1 MTSTAQAS
9 AGASTTTG
17 QARSALP
24 GVWRIGLSR
33 GAVELRAFFR
43 AGQSVVF
50 ILAMPAVMLVLLGA
64 IFSRQHQSAP
74 AISVSDLYVAGLIGG
89 GVMATSYQNLGMSIA
104 VERERFTLKR
114 LRGTP
119 MPAAAYFIGKIIQ
132 VLVAALAEV
141 AILLAIG
148 VAFYHLRLP
157 TTVSAWW
164 TFTWVFGLGAAAC
177 SLLGIAASSVPRSAA
192 RNGIAVITLPFV
204 VLQFIS
210 GVYVPIF
217 LVPRWLRDVATVFP
231 LEWMCRGM
239 RSVFVPQAVVLE
251 PGHSWQLG
259 QTALVLGASILMLI
273 QAAQADL
280 GGSRPQAA
288 GHLDLA
294 VRTARENLAGARVL
308 VADLIPGQ
316 LAGSTL
322 AAALGRLS
330 RSPGVDATFNLSGAP
345 RALPVAAEV
354 VLLRVCQEALANVRK
369 HARARS
375 ASVRLGYRPDAV
387 ILEVSDDGVGFD
399 PGRVGGGFG
408 LSGMRTRV
416 TEAGGMLTVSSSP
429 GGGTSVRATVPG

>member
-9 AGASTTTG
+9 AGAPAATG
-17 QARSALP
+17 QARAALP
-24 GVWRIGLSR
+24 GAWRIGLSR

-43 AGQSVVF
+43 ERQSVVF

-64 IFSRQHQSAP
+64 IFSRPHQSAP

-104 VERERFTLKR
+104 LERERFTLKR

-157 TTVSAWW
+157 ATVSAWW
-164 TFTWVFGLGAAAC
+164 TFTWVFGLGVAAC

-192 RNGIAVITLPFV
+192 RNGIAVITLPFM

-217 LVPRWLRDVATVFP
+217 LVPRWLRDIAAVFP

-239 RSVFVPQAVVLE
+239 RSVFVPQAVILE
-251 PGHSWQLG
+251 PGHSFQLG
-259 QTALVLGASILMLI
+259 QTALVLSAW
-273 QAAQADL
+273 
-280 GGSRPQAA
+280 
-288 GHLDLA
+288 
-294 VRTARENLAGARVL
+294 L
-308 VADLIPGQ
+308 VAGLVLCLTTFRWQ
-316 LAGSTL
+316 NRQAG
-322 AAALGRLS
+322 
-330 RSPGVDATFNLSGAP
+330 
-345 RALPVAAEV
+345 
-354 VLLRVCQEALANVRK
+354 
-369 HARARS
+369 
-375 ASVRLGYRPDAV
+375 
-387 ILEVSDDGVGFD
+387 
-399 PGRVGGGFG
+399 
-408 LSGMRTRV
+408 
-416 TEAGGMLTVSSSP
+416 
-429 GGGTSVRATVPG
+429 